1 MSFNKFIAR
10 LVKTA
15 RDQVVKI
22 EDLAEKQITNVANT
36 GVDFVKNSVPF
47 DIPIELDADE
57 LIEGKKPDTSKLLL
71 PITISTLAASAG
83 VAAAILVNKQQI
95 EESTD
100 KLSKTLNTTLS
111 TLSAI
116 TAVVTGVKSIL
127 ATLGS
132 TSKTLDIS
140 GKAVDFSIDLITKL
154 PIPTGAPIG
163 VGLPLNVITTL
174 SNSLVKLDDTAKEVQ
189 GAAELIEET
198 ATPVRDTLE
207 DILDAISIV
216 LNIVTTLLAIIT
228 FVRVLVKKGQ
238 NVTQEDIDET
248 ARETNEEFIEE
259 LENIGNSSNVETN
272 QSINSDLSDRLL
284 PNSTNP
290 LIYKDFL
297 LRVEFG
303 ESETNLPLRRIN
315 AVNVNNSQIKLATDF
330 SFASSLEVLVKE
342 IQFQIDN
349 YDLVFIQPP
358 TIPVGDIPEGINSD
372 LINIEDISVDIDDID
387 ISEAEETEETKV
399 EKRFT
404 KKEIRE
410 KKRKER
416 RKSFKERFLLRK
428 KGEITRKEAVKARRE
443 DRKERKD
450 KAKERRQ
457 NRKRK
462 KEK

>member
-22 EDLAEKQITNVANT
+22 EEIAEKEITNAANT
-36 GVDFVKNSVPF
+36 GVDFVKSSVPF
-47 DIPIELDADE
+47 DIPVELDADE

-83 VAAAILVNKQQI
+83 VATAILANKQQI

-100 KLSKTLNTTLS
+100 KLSKSLNTTLS

-140 GKAVDFSIDLITKL
+140 GKAVDGSIDLITKL

-174 SNSLVKLDDTAKEVQ
+174 SDSLVKLDDTAKEIQ
-189 GAAELIEET
+189 GAAELIEGT

-207 DILDAISIV
+207 DILDTISIV
-216 LNIVTTLLAIIT
+216 LNIITTLLTIIT
-228 FVRVLVKKGQ
+228 FIRVLVKKGQ
-238 NVTQEDIDET
+238 DVTQEDIDEI

-259 LENIGNSSNVETN
+259 LENIGNSSSTEENKSVN
-272 QSINSDLSDRLL
+272 INLLDRLSA
-284 PNSTNP
+284 NSTNP

-297 LRVEFG
+297 LRTEFR

-315 AVNVNNSQIKLATDF
+315 AINVNNSQIKLATDF

-349 YDLVFIQPP
+349 YDLVFIQSP

-372 LINIEDISVDIDDID
+372 LIDIEDISVDIDNID
-387 ISEAEETEETKV
+387 IPEIEEIEVEE
-399 EKRFT
+399 RFT
-404 KKEIRE
+404 KKEIRQ
-410 KKRKER
+410 KKRKD
-416 RKSFKERFLLRK
+416 RK
-428 KGEITRKEAVKARRE
+428 E
-443 DRKERKD
+443 DRKDRKQRRQSGEFSRKDARKDRKEDREERKE
-450 KAKERRQ
+450 KAKQRRK

-462 KEK
+462 K

>member
-1 MSFNKFIAR
+1 MSFNKFIAQ

-22 EDLAEKQITNVANT
+22 EDTAEKQITNVANT
-36 GVDFVKNSVPF
+36 GVDFVKNSIPF

-57 LIEGKKPDTSKLLL
+57 LIKGKKPDISQLLL

-100 KLSKTLNTTLS
+100 KLSKTLSTTLS
-111 TLSAI
+111 TLSAL
-116 TAVVTGVKSIL
+116 TAVVTGVQSIL
-127 ATLGS
+127 TTLGS
-132 TSKTLDIS
+132 TGQTLNIS
-140 GKAVDFSIDLITKL
+140 GIVVDNSINLITKL

-198 ATPVRDTLE
+198 SAPVKDTLE

-216 LNIVTTLLAIIT
+216 LNIITTLLGIIT
-228 FVRVLVKKGQ
+228 FIRVLVRKGQ
-238 NVTQEDIDET
+238 DATQEDIDEI
-248 ARETNEEFIEE
+248 ARETNKEFTEE

-290 LIYKDFL
+290 LIYKDFIL
-297 LRVEFG
+297 KTEFKDN
-303 ESETNLPLRRIN
+303 EINLPLRRIN
-315 AVNVNNSQIKLATDF
+315 ATNVNNSQIKLNTDF

-349 YDLVFIQPP
+349 YNLVFIQSP
-358 TIPVGDIPEGINSD
+358 TISLPNIPEGINDD
-372 LINIEDISVDIDDID
+372 LIDIDDISTDVDNVD
-387 ISEAEETEETKV
+387 IPEIEVEE
-399 EKRFT
+399 RFT
-404 KKEIRE
+404 KKEIRQ
-410 KKRKER
+410 KKRKDR
-416 RKSFKERFLLRK
+416 KKDRKGRKQKRKSGEFSRRDARK
-428 KGEITRKEAVKARRE
+428 DRKE